1 MNQTKPPLSTSAVTV
16 LLTDDKTAF
25 IDEVAAAVR
34 RNTGHSI
41 SRSAMIRA
49 ITTAVLAYY
58 KDWLECRSEA
68 EIQKMVSRRLQVGT
82 K

>member
-16 LLTDDKTAF
+16 LLTDDRTAF
-25 IDEVAAAVR
+25 IDEIAAAVR
-34 RNTGHSI
+34 RKTGHSI

-49 ITTAVLAYY
+49 ITTAALPYY

-68 EIQKMVSRRLQVGT
+68 EVQRMVSKRLQVGT